1 MMRDKILSEISRA
14 CAGLIYIS
22 EQDAP
27 ITVFLS
33 DQAAGDS
40 VDALLDLTGQ
50 TNAPVDEITFDDFF
64 GRLTADKDWHAAR
77 EKERVEKF
85 RELRKTLE
93 QNLTHLQVL
102 KVGRVR
108 KSIFVVGR
116 DKDNRLV
123 GVRTESVET

>member
-1 MMRDKILSEISRA
+1 MRDKILSEISRA

>member
-1 MMRDKILSEISRA
+1 MRDKILSEISRA
-14 CAGLIYIS
+14 CTGLIYIS